1 MKGNM
6 LKVIISLAI
15 TALGVTTVAFGL
27 GKAVLPLPIGVR
39 HLINTII
46 VPKDLYN
53 PIVEDRFLFY
63 LKGYEKAY
71 DLKPKYLDVYELGF
85 SVGDRG
91 IDSKYRFKGC
101 LRAVFYSG
109 NKAIYECS
117 ISSQKSAWYM
127 KEDMTRYKS
136 ISLLTFSVP
145 IKGKYVND
153 LKVKL
158 TVLEPDVQ
166 LEKYQDQIKLHIAV
180 SGIP

>member
-1 MKGNM
+1 MI
-6 LKVIISLAI
+6 KVVILLTI
-15 TALGVTTVAFGL
+15 TAVGVTTAAFGL
-27 GKAVLPLPIGVR
+27 GKEVFPLPIGVR

-46 VPKDLYN
+46 APKDLYD
-53 PIVEDRFLFY
+53 PIVEDRFVFY
-63 LKGYEKAY
+63 LKGYEKVY

-85 SVGDRG
+85 SAGDSG
-91 IDSKYRFKGC
+91 IDSRYRFKGC

-109 NKAIYECS
+109 NKAIYECL
-117 ISSQKSAWYM
+117 ISSQKSAWYI
-127 KEDMTRYKS
+127 KEDMTRYRS
-136 ISLLTFSVP
+136 ISLLTFDVP

-166 LEKYQDQIKLHIAV
+166 LEKYRDQIKLHIAV